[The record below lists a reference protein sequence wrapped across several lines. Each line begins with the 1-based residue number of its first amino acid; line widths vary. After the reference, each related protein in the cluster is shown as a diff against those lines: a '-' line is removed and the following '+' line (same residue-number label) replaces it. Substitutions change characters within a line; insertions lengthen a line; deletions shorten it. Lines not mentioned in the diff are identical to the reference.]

1 MYNAN
6 WVSYRGFDA
15 AKRVC
20 YYTGLPGSVYED
32 LGHAE
37 VVQVDLQGTSGDS
50 EDQMRKFAT
59 TYFGQFKKT
68 PRGMQ
73 RSDPQDAGPAYRNVV
88 GVPGGVHGPLFK
100 VLEVSCTRALHVW
113 RQRSVGQK

>member
-1 MYNAN
+1 MDLSKLP
-6 WVSYRGFDA
+6 WLLGA

-20 YYTGLPGSVYED
+20 YYTGLPGSIYED

-37 VVQVDLQGTSGDS
+37 VVQVDLKGTAEDS

-68 PRGMQ
+68 PKGMQ

-88 GVPGGVHGPLFK
+88 GVPGGIHGPLFK
-100 VLEVSCTRALHVW
+100 VLEVCHCAATDYPAHRISNL
-113 RQRSVGQK
+113 

>member
-1 MYNAN
+1 MF
-6 WVSYRGFDA
+6 GA
-15 AKRVC
+15 AKKVC
-20 YYTGLPGSVYED
+20 YYTGLPGSIYED

-37 VVQVDLQGTSGDS
+37 VVQVDLKGTAEDS

-68 PRGMQ
+68 AKGMQ

-88 GVPGGVHGPLFK
+88 GVPGGIHGPLFK
-100 VLEVSCTRALHVW
+100 VLEVCDIAATSLFKTGSIRHF
-113 RQRSVGQK
+113 